1 MIPLLGRW
9 TKRALLL
16 TATVFLLVSFT
27 PFDQWYARQLAGAW
41 EDPKGDTLIV
51 LGGSMLEDGL
61 LGTSSY
67 WRAVYAVRAW
77 RQGGFRQ
84 VILSGDANPNH
95 TPVSVAMKEFLVAG
109 GVPAEVIRLESA
121 SRSTRENVLFVK
133 RMLEG
138 DTSSKVLLTSDYHM
152 FRAYRAFRKEG
163 IAVQPRPFP
172 DASKQANCLSCRWQV
187 FIMLLTETA
196 KILYYFGQGWL

>member
-1 MIPLLGRW
+1 MVPLLRLW
-9 TKRALLL
+9 TKRILLL
-16 TATVFLLVSFT
+16 TAAVFLLVTLT
-27 PFDQWYARQLAGAW
+27 PFDQWYARKLAGSW

-84 VILSGDANPNH
+84 VVLAGDANPGH
-95 TPVSVAMKEFLVAG
+95 TPVSMAMKEFLVAA
-109 GVPAEVIRLESA
+109 GVPAEAIRLESE
-121 SRSTRENVLFVK
+121 SRSTRENALFVK

-163 IAVQPRPFP
+163 VAVRPRPFP
-172 DASKQANCLSCRWQV
+172 DASKQANCISCRWQV
-187 FIMLLTETA
+187 FVSLATETV
-196 KILYYFGQGWL
+196 KIGYYFGRGWL

>member
-1 MIPLLGRW
+1 MISRLRRLA
-9 TKRALLL
+9 KYIVLL
-16 TATVFLLVSFT
+16 TGAVFLLATLT
-27 PFDQWYARQLAGAW
+27 PFDKWYARLLAGPW
-41 EDPKGDTLIV
+41 DDPQGDTLIV

-84 VILSGDANPNH
+84 IILAGDANPGH
-95 TPVSVAMKEFLVAG
+95 TPVSMAMKEFLVAA
-109 GVPAEVIRLESA
+109 GVPVEAIRLESK
-121 SRSTRENVLFVK
+121 SRSTRENALFVK

-138 DTSSKVLLTSDYHM
+138 DTSRKVLLTSDYHM

-163 IAVQPRPFP
+163 VQVAPRPFP
-172 DASKQANCLSCRWQV
+172 DAAKQANCVSCRWPV
-187 FIMLLTETA
+187 FVSLLMETG
-196 KILYYFGQGWL
+196 KIGYYLGRGWL

>member
-9 TKRALLL
+9 TKRVLLL
-16 TATVFLLVSFT
+16 TALVFLLVTLT
-27 PFDQWYARQLAGAW
+27 PFDKWYARVLAGPW
-41 EDPKGDTLIV
+41 DDPKGETLIV

-84 VILSGDANPNH
+84 IILSGHANPNH
-95 TPVSVAMKEFLVAG
+95 TPVSVAMKEFLVAA
-109 GVPAEVIRLESA
+109 GVPAETIRLESE

-133 RMLEG
+133 RMLQG
-138 DTSSKVLLTSDYHM
+138 DSSRKVLLTSDYHM

-163 IAVQPRPFP
+163 LAVQPRPFP
-172 DASKQANCLSCRWQV
+172 DAAKQANCISCRWQV
-187 FIMLLTETA
+187 FVSLATETV
-196 KILYYFGQGWL
+196 KIVYYFGQGWL